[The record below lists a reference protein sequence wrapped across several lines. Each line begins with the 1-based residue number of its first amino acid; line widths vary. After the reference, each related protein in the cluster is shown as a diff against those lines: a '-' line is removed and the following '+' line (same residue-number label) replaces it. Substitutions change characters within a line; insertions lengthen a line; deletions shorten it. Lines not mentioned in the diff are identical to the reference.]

1 MGLDSVLSRLPG
13 GIVGKFVEY
22 GLKFV
27 NTAVATF
34 IGSKIGR
41 GFGAKVQAGGMAN
54 IGVNLLA
61 DVAGAAGG
69 PGDTIKSYLH
79 GLGNYNLAYNMGQ
92 AMPSLS
98 GMGNYNLA
106 QGGQAMFSESGGD
119 VYPAFEDVY

>member
-54 IGVNLLA
+54 IGVTLLA